1 MPSQDFFLLAII
13 ANLRREDGIC
23 GGDNIG
29 KDREG
34 ELLRYAVRGMER
46 LGLGL
51 GFGLGSATFICC
63 EGGGRQ

>member
-23 GGDNIG
+23 GVDNIG
-29 KDREG
+29 KGREG

-46 LGLGL
+46 LG
-51 GFGLGSATFICC
+51 FGLGSATFIRC